1 MYSSQLQG
9 SGDVE
14 YLGGWQCPR
23 ENAAKIEEDSAM
35 ATYSIGDLSRR
46 EILRMSAIL
55 GVTSVV
61 STKFAFAQA
70 ALLRT
75 PGQILGPFY
84 PLKPFDQNAD
94 LTKMPGR
101 PGRAEGEILNVMGR
115 VLNLKGEPVRDSKV
129 EVWQAN
135 AHGRYTHPSDTNPAP
150 LDPNFEGSA
159 VLTTDS
165 EGRYRFKTIKPA
177 AYPVG
182 PNTIRPAHIH
192 FEVYGQQ
199 DRLVTQMYFE
209 GDPYNNT
216 DRFLQSAGRPEL
228 LITKL
233 LPPPP
238 EFDPESKLVVFD
250 IVLYAG

>member
-1 MYSSQLQG
+1 
-9 SGDVE
+9 
-14 YLGGWQCPR
+14 
-23 ENAAKIEEDSAM
+23 M

-61 STKFAFAQA
+61 STKFAFARA
-70 ALLRT
+70 ALHRT

-84 PLKPFDQNAD
+84 PVKPFDQNAD
-94 LTKMPGR
+94 LTKVPGR
-101 PGRAEGEILNVMGR
+101 PGHAEGEILNVMGR
-115 VLNLKGEPVRDSKV
+115 VLNLKGEPVSNSKV

-159 VLTTDS
+159 ALTTDP
-165 EGRYRFKTIKPA
+165 EGRYRFKTIKPG
-177 AYPVG
+177 AYPIG

-192 FEVYGQQ
+192 FEVYGKQ

-209 GDPYNNT
+209 GDLTTARIAFCKVRGERNCSSRSYC
-216 DRFLQSAGRPEL
+216 RRLQSSNQSRNWWYSTSCCTRA
-228 LITKL
+228 
-233 LPPPP
+233 
-238 EFDPESKLVVFD
+238 S
-250 IVLYAG
+250 

>member
-1 MYSSQLQG
+1 VDDCVQLKLQAN
-9 SGDVE
+9 VE
-14 YLGGWQCPR
+14 
-23 ENAAKIEEDSAM
+23 EEAAM
-35 ATYSIGDLSRR
+35 ATYSIGDFSRR
-46 EILRMSAIL
+46 EILRMSTIL
-55 GVTSVV
+55 GATSVV
-61 STKFAFAQA
+61 STKFAFAQT
-70 ALLRT
+70 ALQRT

-84 PLKPFDQNAD
+84 PVKPFDQNAD
-94 LTKMPGR
+94 LTKVAGR

-115 VLNLKGEPVRDSKV
+115 VFNLKGEPVRSAKV

-192 FEVYGQQ
+192 FEVYGRQ

-209 GDPYNNT
+209 GDPYNNA
-216 DRFLQSAGRPEL
+216 DRFLQSAGRTEL

-238 EFDPESKLVVFD
+238 EFEPESKLVLFD

>member
-1 MYSSQLQG
+1 
-9 SGDVE
+9 
-14 YLGGWQCPR
+14 
-23 ENAAKIEEDSAM
+23 M

-70 ALLRT
+70 ASQRT

-84 PLKPFDQNAD
+84 PAKPFDQNAD
-94 LTKMPGR
+94 LTKVPGR

-115 VLNLKGEPVRDSKV
+115 VLNLRGEPVRNAEV

-199 DRLVTQMYFE
+199 DRLVTQMYATLTTIRIAFCKVRGE
-209 GDPYNNT
+209 RNYSSRSYCRG
-216 DRFLQSAGRPEL
+216 LQTSNQSRNWWYSTSCCTRAN
-228 LITKL
+228 
-233 LPPPP
+233 
-238 EFDPESKLVVFD
+238 
-250 IVLYAG
+250 